1 MIVSIIIPCRNEEK
15 YIRKTIDSIIGQD
28 FNYEFEV
35 IVVDGNSIDSTK
47 EILYSYQKDIKNLII
62 LDNPKKI
69 VPISFNL
76 GLNQSKGKYI
86 IRVDAHS
93 IIEKDFL
100 KNCINV
106 IDRKNADCVGG
117 ATLHISNGIVSD
129 SIMICQTSKFGS
141 GGVYF
146 RRKNSKGRYVD
157 TLAFGAY
164 KRSVFQSIGGYD
176 EELIRNQDDEFNFR
190 LCQSGGDIWL
200 DPTIKSSYFPRNS
213 LMSFIKQYFQYGFY
227 KIRVMQKRKGFSSW
241 RHIVPICFVL
251 IFIIAT
257 FLNFYNKITFPLLLI
272 ITVYF
277 SLSIIASYKYLFT
290 LRYNLISIVL
300 LPLSYFLMH
309 FSYGIGN
316 LCGIIYFI
324 NKWNDREVKD
334 NHFNAKRFSENAT
347 Y

>member
-106 IDRKNADCVGG
+106 IDIFK
-117 ATLHISNGIVSD
+117 T
-129 SIMICQTSKFGS
+129 F
-141 GGVYF
+141 
-146 RRKNSKGRYVD
+146 
-157 TLAFGAY
+157 
-164 KRSVFQSIGGYD
+164 
-176 EELIRNQDDEFNFR
+176 
-190 LCQSGGDIWL
+190 
-200 DPTIKSSYFPRNS
+200 
-213 LMSFIKQYFQYGFY
+213 
-227 KIRVMQKRKGFSSW
+227 
-241 RHIVPICFVL
+241 VPIYHFSIYRKIGFRTTINFWFYI
-251 IFIIAT
+251 IFI
-257 FLNFYNKITFPLLLI
+257 
-272 ITVYF
+272 
-277 SLSIIASYKYLFT
+277 
-290 LRYNLISIVL
+290 
-300 LPLSYFLMH
+300 
-309 FSYGIGN
+309 
-316 LCGIIYFI
+316 
-324 NKWNDREVKD
+324 
-334 NHFNAKRFSENAT
+334 
-347 Y
+347 